1 MDFSWS
7 AEEEAFRE
15 EIRDFLKAEL
25 PAGWNDT
32 LVLDKEDD
40 EYINI
45 AKAFTRTLGAKGWFT
60 AHWPQEYGGLNW
72 PFWQHFIMNE
82 EMAIADAP
90 IIGGNGPKFL
100 GPTIIHYGSDEQKER
115 FLPGIAKGEDLWV
128 QGYSE
133 PNSGS
138 DLASLQTRAEEDG
151 DEWVINGQKIWSSY
165 GHYADWCFMLA
176 RTDPDAPKHRGISYF
191 LLDMKT
197 PGITVRPLINIAGTK
212 GFNEIFF
219 ENVRVPKDALLGEK
233 NRGWYMATTTL
244 SYERTA
250 IEAPARAQRL
260 LNDLVRYAKLTK
272 RNGHSLAE
280 DPSVR
285 QRLAQLA
292 IEIDVSRCLSYRVAT
307 SQAREDI
314 PGPEAPAN
322 KVFTSE
328 MIQRIAQ
335 VGMQM
340 MGLYGQLE
348 FNTKWAPLK
357 GKIERLYLT
366 SVSGTIAGG
375 TSEIQRNIIAERG
388 LGLPR

>member
-1 MDFSWS
+1 MVVRRKS
-7 AEEEAFRE
+7 RE
-15 EIRDFLKAEL
+15 D
-25 PAGWNDT
+25 N
-32 LVLDKEDD
+32 

-375 TSEIQRNIIAERG
+375 TSETQRNIIAERG

>member
-7 AEEEAFRE
+7 QEEDAFRQE
-15 EIRDFLKAEL
+15 MRDFLKAEL

-32 LVLDKEDD
+32 LVLDKESD
-40 EYINI
+40 EFI
-45 AKAFTRTLGAKGWFT
+45 AVAKEFTQKVGSKGWLA

-72 PFWQHFIMNE
+72 SFWQYFIMNE
-82 EMAIADAP
+82 EMSISDAP
-90 IIGGNGPKFL
+90 LIGMNGPKFL
-100 GPTIIHYGSDEQKER
+100 GPTIIHYGTDEQKAQH
-115 FLPGIAKGEDLWV
+115 LPGIARGEVLWV

-138 DLASLQTRAEEDG
+138 DLGSLQTRAVEDG

-165 GHYADWCFMLA
+165 GHYSDWCFMLA
-176 RTDPDAPKHRGISYF
+176 RTEPDAPKHRGISYF
-191 LLDMKT
+191 LVDMKT
-197 PGITVRPLINIAGTK
+197 PGITVKPLINIAGTK

-219 ENVRVPKDALLGEK
+219 ENVRVPKSALIGEK

-250 IEAPARAQRL
+250 IEAPARAQRI
-260 LNDLVRYAKLTK
+260 LNDLVRYAKLAK
-272 RNGHSLAE
+272 RHGKPLSE
-280 DPSVR
+280 DPMIR
-285 QRLAQLA
+285 QRLAQMA
-292 IEIDVSRCLSYRVAT
+292 IEIDVARCLSYRVAT
-307 SQAREDI
+307 TQSRSEI
-314 PGPEAPAN
+314 PGPESPAN

-328 MIQRIAQ
+328 MIQRLAQ

-340 MGLYGQLE
+340 MGLYSQIE

>member
-7 AEEEAFRE
+7 AEEEAFRQ

-25 PAGWNDT
+25 PAGWNET
-32 LVLDKEDD
+32 LVLDKEDE
-40 EYINI
+40 EYITL
-45 AKAFTRTLGAKGWFT
+45 AKEFTGKLGSKGWFT
-60 AHWPQEYGGLNW
+60 AHWPTEYGGLDW

-82 EMAIADAP
+82 EMSTADAP

-100 GPTIIHYGSDEQKER
+100 GPTIIHYGTDEQKAQ
-115 FLPGIAKGEDLWV
+115 FLPGIAKGETLWV

-138 DLASLQTRAEEDG
+138 DLASLQTRAVEDG

-165 GHYADWCFMLA
+165 GHYSDWCFMLA

-191 LLDMKT
+191 LIDMNT
-197 PGITVRPLINIAGTK
+197 PGVTVRPLINIAGTK

-219 ENVRVPKDALLGEK
+219 ENVRVPKDALLGDV

-250 IEAPARAQRL
+250 IEAPARAQRV

-272 RNGHSLAE
+272 RNGQALA
-280 DPSVR
+280 DNPNLR
-285 QRLAQLA
+285 QRIAQLA
-292 IEIDVSRCLSYRVAT
+292 IEIDVARCLSYRVAT
-307 SQAREDI
+307 TQSHEDI

-322 KVFTSE
+322 KVFCSE
-328 MIQRIAQ
+328 LIQRIAQ

-340 MGLYGQLE
+340 LGLYGQLE

>member
-1 MDFSWS
+1 
-7 AEEEAFRE
+7 
-15 EIRDFLKAEL
+15 
-25 PAGWNDT
+25 
-32 LVLDKEDD
+32 
-40 EYINI
+40 
-45 AKAFTRTLGAKGWFT
+45 
-60 AHWPQEYGGLNW
+60 
-72 PFWQHFIMNE
+72 
-82 EMAIADAP
+82 
-90 IIGGNGPKFL
+90 
-100 GPTIIHYGSDEQKER
+100 
-115 FLPGIAKGEDLWV
+115 
-128 QGYSE
+128 
-133 PNSGS
+133 
-138 DLASLQTRAEEDG
+138 
-151 DEWVINGQKIWSSY
+151 
-165 GHYADWCFMLA
+165 
-176 RTDPDAPKHRGISYF
+176 
-191 LLDMKT
+191 
-197 PGITVRPLINIAGTK
+197 
-212 GFNEIFF
+212 
-219 ENVRVPKDALLGEK
+219 
-233 NRGWYMATTTL
+233 MATTTL

-250 IEAPARAQRL
+250 IEAPARAQRI
-260 LNDLVRYAKLTK
+260 LNDLIRYAKLTK
-272 RNGHSLAE
+272 RNGQTLAE

-285 QRLAQLA
+285 QRLSQLA

-328 MIQRIAQ
+328 MVQRIAQ

>member
-7 AEEEAFRE
+7 REEEEFRQD
-15 EIRDFLKAEL
+15 IRDFLKAEL
-25 PAGWNDT
+25 PQGWNDT
-32 LVLDKEDD
+32 LVLDKESD
-40 EYINI
+40 EYIAL
-45 AKAFTRTLGAKGWFT
+45 AKGFTHQVGAKGWLA
-60 AHWPQEYGGLNW
+60 AHWPQEYGGLGW
-72 PFWQHFIMNE
+72 SFWQYFIMNE

-90 IIGGNGPKFL
+90 LIGLNGPKFL
-100 GPTIIHYGSDEQKER
+100 GPTIIHYGTEEQKQR
-115 FLPGIAKGEDLWV
+115 HLPGIAKGTTLWV

-138 DLASLQTRAEEDG
+138 DLASLQTRAVEDG

-165 GHYADWCFMLA
+165 GHYSDWCFMLA
-176 RTDPDAPKHRGISYF
+176 RTDPEAPKHRGISYF
-191 LLDMKT
+191 LVDMKT
-197 PGITVRPLINIAGTK
+197 PGLTVKPLINMAGTK
-212 GFNEIFF
+212 GFNELFF

-250 IEAPARAQRL
+250 IEAPARAQRI

-272 RNGHSLAE
+272 KNGQPLAE
-280 DPSVR
+280 DPVIR

-292 IEIDVSRCLSYRVAT
+292 IEVEVAWCLSYRVAT
-307 SQAREDI
+307 TQSRNEI
-314 PGPEAPAN
+314 PGPESPAN

-328 MIQRIAQ
+328 MIQRLAQ

-340 MGLYGQLE
+340 MGLYGQLA

-366 SVSGTIAGG
+366 SIASTIAGG

>member
-7 AEEEAFRE
+7 REEEDFRQD
-15 EIRDFLKAEL
+15 IRNFLKAEL
-25 PAGWNDT
+25 PQGWNDT
-32 LVLDKEDD
+32 LVLDKESE
-40 EYINI
+40 EYIAL
-45 AKAFTRTLGAKGWFT
+45 AKDFTQRVGAKGWLA
-60 AHWPQEYGGLNW
+60 AHWPQEYGGLGW
-72 PFWQHFIMNE
+72 SFWQYFIMNE

-90 IIGGNGPKFL
+90 LIGLNGPKFL
-100 GPTIIHYGSDEQKER
+100 GPTIIHYGTEAQKQR
-115 FLPGIAKGEDLWV
+115 HLPGIAKGTTQWV

-138 DLASLQTRAEEDG
+138 DLASLQTRAVEDG

-165 GHYADWCFMLA
+165 GHYSDWCFMLA

-191 LLDMKT
+191 LVDLKT
-197 PGITVRPLINIAGTK
+197 PGLTVKPLINMAGTK
-212 GFNEIFF
+212 GFNELFF

-272 RNGHSLAE
+272 KHGTPLAE
-280 DPSVR
+280 DPVVR

-292 IEIDVSRCLSYRVAT
+292 IDIEVAWCLSYRVAT
-307 SQAREDI
+307 TQSRNAI

-328 MIQRIAQ
+328 MIQRLAQ
-335 VGMQM
+335 TGMQM
-340 MGLYGQLE
+340 LGLYGQLE

>member
-7 AEEEAFRE
+7 AEEEEFRQG
-15 EIRDFLKAEL
+15 IRDFLKVEL
-25 PAGWNDT
+25 PDGWNET

-40 EYINI
+40 AYMTI
-45 AKAFTRTLGAKGWFT
+45 AKEFTQKLGARGWFT
-60 AHWPQEYGGLNW
+60 AHWPTEYGGLDW

-82 EMAIADAP
+82 EMATADAP

-100 GPTIIHYGSDEQKER
+100 GPTIIHYGTGAQKEQ
-115 FLPGIAKGEDLWV
+115 FLPGIAKGETLWV

-138 DLASLQTRAEEDG
+138 DLASLQTRAVEDG

-165 GHYADWCFMLA
+165 GHYADWCFLLA
-176 RTDPDAPKHRGISYF
+176 RTDPEAPKHRGISYF

-219 ENVRVPKDALLGEK
+219 ENVRIPKDSLLGEV

-250 IEAPARAQRL
+250 IEAPARAQRI

-272 RNGHSLAE
+272 KNGYTLAE
-280 DPSVR
+280 DPNLR
-285 QRLAQLA
+285 QRLAQIA
-292 IEIDVSRCLSYRVAT
+292 VEIDVARCLSYRVAT
-307 SQAREDI
+307 AQSRGDI
-314 PGPEAPAN
+314 PGPESPAN

-328 MIQRIAQ
+328 LIQRIAQ

-340 MGLYGQLE
+340 LGLYGQLG

>member
-1 MDFSWS
+1 
-7 AEEEAFRE
+7 
-15 EIRDFLKAEL
+15 
-25 PAGWNDT
+25 
-32 LVLDKEDD
+32 
-40 EYINI
+40 
-45 AKAFTRTLGAKGWFT
+45 
-60 AHWPQEYGGLNW
+60 
-72 PFWQHFIMNE
+72 MNE
-82 EMAIADAP
+82 EMSIADAP

-100 GPTIIHYGSDEQKER
+100 GPTIIHYGTDEQKAK
-115 FLPGIAKGEDLWV
+115 FLPGIAKGETLWV

-138 DLASLQTRAEEDG
+138 DLASLQTRAVEDG

-191 LLDMKT
+191 LIDMKT
-197 PGITVRPLINIAGTK
+197 PGVTVRPLINIAGTK

-250 IEAPARAQRL
+250 IEAPARAQRI

-272 RNGHSLAE
+272 KNGHTLAE
-280 DPSVR
+280 DPNVR
-285 QRLAQLA
+285 QRLAQMA
-292 IEIDVSRCLSYRVAT
+292 IEIDVARCLSYRVAT
-307 SQAREDI
+307 TQSRGEI

-322 KVFTSE
+322 KVFCSE
-328 MIQRIAQ
+328 LIQRLAQ

>member
-7 AEEEAFRE
+7 REEEEFRQ

-25 PAGWNDT
+25 PQGWNDT
-32 LVLDKEDD
+32 LVLDKESD
-40 EYINI
+40 EYIQ
-45 AKAFTRTLGAKGWFT
+45 LAKGFT
-60 AHWPQEYGGLNW
+60 QKVGTKGWLAAHWPQEYGGLGW
-72 PFWQHFIMNE
+72 SFWQYFIMNE
-82 EMAIADAP
+82 EMVTSDAP
-90 IIGGNGPKFL
+90 LIGMNGPKFL
-100 GPTIIHYGSDEQKER
+100 GPTIIHYGTEEQKKR
-115 FLPGIAKGEDLWV
+115 HLSGIAKGETLWV

-138 DLASLQTRAEEDG
+138 DLASLQTRAVEDG

-165 GHYADWCFMLA
+165 GHYSDWCFMLA

-191 LLDMKT
+191 LVDMKT
-197 PGITVRPLINIAGTK
+197 PGITVKPLINMAGTK
-212 GFNEIFF
+212 GFNELFF

-250 IEAPARAQRL
+250 IEAPARAQHI

-272 RNGHSLAE
+272 KNGKPLAE
-280 DPSVR
+280 DPVVR

-292 IEIDVSRCLSYRVAT
+292 IEVDVAWCLSYRVAT
-307 SQAREDI
+307 TQSRNQI
-314 PGPEAPAN
+314 PGPESPAN

-328 MIQRIAQ
+328 MIQRLAQ
-335 VGMQM
+335 TGMQM
-340 MGLYGQLE
+340 LGLYGQLE
-348 FNTKWAPLK
+348 FSTKWALLK